1 MDMQQAIARVI
12 AGENLAANEMADT
25 MALIMGGDA
34 TPAQIGGFL
43 VGLRV
48 KGETITEIT
57 EAARVMRNLATP
69 VQVEGPHLVDT
80 CGTGGDGAHTFN
92 ISTGAALV
100 AAAAGAQVAKHGNRS
115 VSSSSGSADVL
126 ERLGVRIDLSADR
139 VGDCIRQA
147 GIGFLFAPAHHGAMK
162 HAIGPRRELGA
173 RTIFNLLGPLTNP
186 AGAKCQL
193 IGVYNDELVERVAQV
208 LRELGS
214 ERVMVVRGEDGLDEI
229 SLSGPTRVSELKNG
243 EVQSFLLTPEQLG
256 LDRSPLSALVVET
269 AEQSAA
275 VIQQVLAG
283 EPGPARDIVLANAGA
298 AIYLAGLSD
307 TLEEGVER
315 AGEVIDSGAAAAT
328 LASLAELSN
337 QLGAL

>member
-92 ISTGAALV
+92 ISTAAALV

-193 IGVYNDELVERVAQV
+193 IGVYNDELVEPVAQV

-243 EVQSFLLTPEQLG
+243 EVQSYLLTPEQLG

-275 VIQQVLAG
+275 VLQQVLAG
-283 EPGPARDIVLANAGA
+283 ELGPARDIVLANAGA

-307 TLEEGVER
+307 TLEDGVER